1 MSGDI
6 RSLRKTCCLIRRPLV
21 NVTRARTASIL
32 SVLNEKDSRPT
43 KLQTSTRLSVSCCGR
58 SSIRHRLLKPF
69 AAKACRRKSKSSWI
83 SSSRPNVESSSKYGL
98 IAGNGRFPFLVLQAA
113 RSQGIEMV
121 VAAIKEET
129 FPEIEKHAAT
139 VHWMSLGQ
147 LGKLIKTF
155 KAEGV
160 TRAIMA
166 GQVKHKQIFSSI
178 IPDLKMIQLLASLA
192 TKNTDS
198 LIGGVAKLLENE
210 GIQLMDSTSFL
221 RPLLPEPGVLTR
233 RSPTEDE
240 KHDLDYGY
248 KIARELGRL
257 DLGQS
262 VAICEGACVAL
273 EAMEGTDAVI
283 KRGASL
289 VSGRMLRIVKLAK
302 PNQDLRFD
310 VPVIGRAT
318 VQLMTRLNVSALA
331 IEARKTLMIDRED
344 LIRDADAG
352 GITIVA
358 VE

>member
-1 MSGDI
+1 
-6 RSLRKTCCLIRRPLV
+6 V
-21 NVTRARTASIL
+21 A
-32 SVLNEKDSRPT
+32 
-43 KLQTSTRLSVSCCGR
+43 
-58 SSIRHRLLKPF
+58 
-69 AAKACRRKSKSSWI
+69 
-83 SSSRPNVESSSKYGL
+83 SSSRYGL
-98 IAGNGRFPFLVLQAA
+98 IAGNGKFPFLVLEAA
-113 RSQGIEMV
+113 RSQGIDMV

-129 FPEIEKHAAT
+129 FPEIEDHAQR

-155 KAEGV
+155 KSEGV
-160 TRAIMA
+160 SRAIMA

-178 IPDLKMIQLLASLA
+178 VPDLKMIQLLASLA

-198 LIGGVAKLLENE
+198 LIGGVAKMLENE
-210 GIQLMDSTSFL
+210 GIHLIDSTSFL

-233 RSPTEDE
+233 RAPAEDE
-240 KHDLDYGY
+240 KRDLDYGY

-262 VAICEGACVAL
+262 VAVCDGACVAL
-273 EAMEGTDAVI
+273 EAMEGTDAI
-283 KRGASL
+283 IERAASL
-289 VSGRMLRIVKLAK
+289 VGGRMLRIVKLAK

-318 VQLMTRLNVSALA
+318 VQLMARLKVSALA

-344 LIRDADAG
+344 VIRDADAAD
-352 GITIVA
+352 ITIVA

>member
-1 MSGDI
+1 
-6 RSLRKTCCLIRRPLV
+6 V
-21 NVTRARTASIL
+21 A
-32 SVLNEKDSRPT
+32 
-43 KLQTSTRLSVSCCGR
+43 
-58 SSIRHRLLKPF
+58 
-69 AAKACRRKSKSSWI
+69 
-83 SSSRPNVESSSKYGL
+83 SSSKYGL
-98 IAGNGRFPFLVLQAA
+98 IAGNGKFPFLVLEAA

-129 FPEIEKHAAT
+129 FPEIEQHAER

-155 KAEGV
+155 KSEGV
-160 TRAIMA
+160 SRAVMA

-198 LIGGVAKLLENE
+198 LIGGVAKILENE
-210 GIQLMDSTSFL
+210 GILLIDSTSFL

-240 KHDLDYGY
+240 KRDLDYGY

-262 VAICEGACVAL
+262 VAICEGACVAV
-273 EAMEGTDAVI
+273 EAMEGTDAI
-283 KRGASL
+283 IERGASL

-318 VQLMTRLNVSALA
+318 VQLMARLNVSALA
-331 IEARKTLMIDRED
+331 IEARRTLMIDRED

-358 VE
+358 ME